1 MPTVAPR
8 KVTVPPA
15 PTSTKAGGAKRRKP
29 VSHRKFVVGFLV
41 PFGLLFVAM
50 YLAPIAYAIVE
61 SLYTVKRSGLGLGPS
76 TTEFA
81 GLDNFARVFSDDAF
95 LTAIGRVLL
104 FGAVQVPVMLGL
116 ALLLALLLDSTVVK
130 FPGFFRIAYFIPFAL
145 PVVVSALLWS
155 FLYSPGSSPYQK
167 LFALLGISVDF
178 TGGDTVLWSLA
189 NIVTWAWTGYNMLI
203 IYSALQAL
211 PEDIYEAARLDGA
224 SGWQIAWRIK
234 IPLVR
239 PAITLTAVMSV
250 IGTLQLYNEPAIV
263 KHIAPAIDSKY
274 TPLMLAQTAGLENSD
289 YNFAAAVSVVLAL
302 GTFLVS
308 FLILRFARRK
318 AV

>member
-1 MPTVAPR
+1 MPTVAPL
-8 KVTVPPA
+8 KAPA
-15 PTSTKAGGAKRRKP
+15 PAPIKAAGAKRRKP

-81 GLDNFARVFSDDAF
+81 GLDNFTRVFSDDAF

-167 LFALLGISVDF
+167 LFALVGLSIDF

-203 IYSALQAL
+203 IYSALKAIPGEL
-211 PEDIYEAARLDGA
+211 FEAAALDGCR
-224 SGWQIAWRIK
+224 GWRVAWHVK

-239 PAITLTAVMSV
+239 DALVLTTVFSI
-250 IGTLQLYNEPAIV
+250 IGTLQLFNEPAVMEKISTSV
-263 KHIAPAIDSKY
+263 GSRY
-274 TPLMLAQTAGLENSD
+274 TPLMFIRATGLDNHD
-289 YNFAAAVSVVLAL
+289 YQYAAASSVVLAL
-302 GTFLVS
+302 ITFALS
-308 FLILRFARRK
+308 FGFFRFTRRLS
-318 AV
+318 